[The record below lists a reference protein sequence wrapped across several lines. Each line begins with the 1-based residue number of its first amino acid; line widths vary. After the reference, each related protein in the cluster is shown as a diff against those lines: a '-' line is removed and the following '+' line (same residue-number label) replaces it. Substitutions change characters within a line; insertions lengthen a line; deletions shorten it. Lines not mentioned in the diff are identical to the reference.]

1 MPTIRPFLAGIA
13 LLGVGLVGNP
23 ASSNAQDPKVE
34 LARTAQGILKTH
46 CYKCHGE
53 AGAVEGGF
61 NYIADLE
68 RLINRKKIIPGKA
81 DQSQVYKR
89 INGGTMPPPEV
100 MPRVSD
106 ADKLVLKQWIDG
118 GAPLAP
124 QAQPRKFI
132 TQGEVQEAI
141 LADLE
146 RLDRRSRRFMR
157 YFTFAH
163 LHDAGLTDDELQTYR
178 NALNKT
184 INSLSWHPKVRNPEP
199 VEPTG
204 TVMRIDLRWYMWD
217 FTIWNR
223 ILNDYPYGILDDST
237 TLRAIM
243 VSTATKVPM
252 LRGDWFVATATRP
265 PLYQEIL
272 QLPANL
278 AELERQ
284 LRVDSTLN
292 ITQERVMRVAFNGSG
307 ISKNNRILERHDA
320 VHGYYWRSYDFEEV
334 PQNLIERGQLAPDR
348 RNVFAYPLG
357 PGLLENAF
365 QHAGGEAIFS
375 LPNGLQAYYIMNA
388 INNRLDRAPTQIVND
403 AKRPDKAVELGV
415 SCMGCHIPGV
425 HSKADQMHDFLLKN
439 PKAIPKADHDIARSL
454 YPPKE
459 KTIAQMEEDSKKYM
473 AAVALTGAKVA
484 RAEPIITMTLRYEA
498 DLDAVTAAAEAGLKL
513 DDFQKKIGDSELLSR
528 NLGALRVPGGTVGR
542 QIWVQAFGDVVRDMK
557 LGVLFQANQ
566 LGAALPD
573 NTGELDPLEVAIGQ
587 SNQMAFSVDGTRAVI
602 ASADRSLQY
611 YEVEGKRVLKRF
623 VGHSASV
630 WSVALSQDGK
640 FALSGSMDGSVRYWR
655 VEDGQQL
662 LKLDGHVSLVTAVA
676 FTPNGKWA
684 VSGGFDGTVI
694 YWSLTT
700 GKEVKR
706 YEGPMKYVNAVAVS
720 PDGKRVLVAADRW
733 LRLWDIET
741 GTEVRKYDGH
751 ASAVNAVCFSSDGKK
766 ALSGSDDRTVRLWNV
781 ETGKQEQI
789 FLGHENAVRAVAFN
803 DKGNWALSG
812 GSDSSVR
819 LWKTADG
826 KELGKFAK
834 HVEPVVQVAFVS
846 NGLQNLSGSRDTA
859 VLLWSIEKFNPTP
872 KLDPKVAAP
881 PYAPIDLKP
890 SSVVQVDGT
899 IGKLILSPNKKW
911 LFYLDVT
918 NGVLGQ
924 IDAATGKQKKTLK
937 VDAQLMALS
946 DDGKALYVAGSAAN
960 ANNGTLYVIDPVTLE
975 LRSQNDVSMVP
986 FALSHGAGT
995 KVFLTGAGDGFTSVA
1010 MLDTAEPPVKYI
1022 APIKGNAQMQ
1032 WLPGKLVTYPNLG
1045 AKEFQTLKLPID
1057 PNNLAPERTLIPDAA
1072 PFTGPPQTTPDGKFL
1087 ISRTGNVMNTG
1098 DLKADARIDPFLSLA
1113 VDVETNMAFALND
1126 KGWLKQYSYP
1136 DWKEQKKWKLP
1147 ITAYQIAIDAKGG
1160 KMYLSV
1166 VDPEAIKN
1174 RPRAKGFGDVWVI
1187 EMKDLK

>member
-1 MPTIRPFLAGIA
+1 MPTLRHFFAGIA
-13 LLGVGLVGNP
+13 VLTIGLISGP
-23 ASSNAQDPKVE
+23 AASIAQDPKVE
-34 LARTAQGILKTH
+34 IAKKAQGVLKTH

-61 NYIADLE
+61 NYVADLE
-68 RLINRKKIIPGKA
+68 RLIQRKKIVPGRA
-81 DQSQVYKR
+81 DDSPIYKR
-89 INGGTMPPPEV
+89 INNGSMPPPDV
-100 MPRVSD
+100 KSRVSD
-106 ADKLVLKQWIDG
+106 ADKLVLKQWIDA
-118 GAPLAP
+118 GAPLIP
-124 QAQPRKFI
+124 QTQPRKFI
-132 TQGEVQEAI
+132 TQSEVQEAI

-146 RLDRRSRRFMR
+146 KIDRRGRRFMR

-178 NALNKT
+178 NALNKA
-184 INSLSWHPKVRNPEP
+184 INSLSWHPKIRNPEP

-204 TVMRIDLRWYMWD
+204 TVLRIDLRWYMWD

-284 LRVDSTLN
+284 LRVDATLN
-292 ITQERVMRVAFNGSG
+292 ITQERVIRAAFNGSG

-357 PGLLENAF
+357 PGNVENAF

-375 LPNGLQAYYIMNA
+375 LPNGLQGYYIMNA
-388 INNRLDRAPTQIVND
+388 VNNRLDKAPTQIVSD
-403 AKRPDKAVELGV
+403 LKRPDKAVELGV

-439 PKAIPKADHDIARSL
+439 PKAIPKADYDIAKTL
-454 YPPKE
+454 YLPKE
-459 KTIAQMEEDSKKYM
+459 KTLAQMEEDSKKYT

-484 RAEPIITMTLRYEA
+484 KAEPIITMTLRYEG
-498 DLDAVTAAAEAGLKL
+498 DLDVITAAAEVGLKL
-513 DDFQKKIGDSELLSR
+513 EEFQKKIGESELLSR

-542 QIWVQAFGDVVRDMK
+542 QVWVQAFGDVVRDMR

-587 SNQMAFSVDGTRAVI
+587 ANQMAFSADGTRAVI
-602 ASADRSLQY
+602 ASADRSVQY

-630 WSVALSQDGK
+630 WSVALSPDGK

-655 VEDGQQL
+655 ADDGQQIF
-662 LKLDGHVSLVTAVA
+662 KLDGHASLVTAVA

-684 VSGGFDGTVI
+684 VSGGFDGAVI

-706 YEGPMKYVNAVAVS
+706 YEGPMKYINAVAVS
-720 PDGKRVLVAADRW
+720 PDGKKVLIAADKW
-733 LRLWDIET
+733 LRLWDIDT
-741 GTEVRKYDGH
+741 GTEVAKFEGH
-751 ASAVNAVCFSSDGKK
+751 TSEVNAVCFSTDGKK
-766 ALSGSDDRTVRLWNV
+766 AISGSDDRTVRLWNL

-803 DKGNWALSG
+803 EKGNWALSG
-812 GSDSSVR
+812 GSDATVR
-819 LWKTADG
+819 LWKVADG
-826 KELGKFAK
+826 KELGKFPK
-834 HVEPVVQVAFVS
+834 HGEPIVQVAFLN
-846 NGLQNLSGSRDTA
+846 NGAQTVSGSRDSA

-872 KLDPKVAAP
+872 KVEPKIVTP
-881 PYAPIDLKP
+881 TYAPIELKP
-890 SSVVQVDGT
+890 SSVVQIDGT
-899 IGKLILSPNKKW
+899 IARLILSPNKKW

-918 NGVLGQ
+918 NGILGQ
-924 IDAATGKQKKTLK
+924 IDTATGKQKKTLK
-937 VDAQLMALS
+937 LDASLLTIS
-946 DDGKALYVAGSAAN
+946 DDGKTIYAAGGS
-960 ANNGTLYVIDPVTLE
+960 NGGSLHLIDPVKFE
-975 LRSQNDVSMVP
+975 LLGSYGVSLNP
-986 FALSHGAGT
+986 FAISVGT
-995 KVFLTGAGDGFTSVA
+995 GGKVFLTGAGDGFTSIA
-1010 MLDTAEPPVKYI
+1010 LFEEPVVKYI
-1022 APIKGNAQMQ
+1022 VPIKGNWQMQ
-1032 WLPGKLVTYPNLG
+1032 WLPGKLVTYPNAG
-1045 AKEFQTLKLPID
+1045 AKEFEVFKLPIE
-1057 PNNLAPERTLIPDAA
+1057 PAKSGAPERVTIADST
-1072 PFTGPPQTTPDGKFL
+1072 PFNGPSQATSDYKFL
-1087 ISRTGNVMNTG
+1087 IARTGTIFNAS
-1098 DLKADARIDPFLSLA
+1098 DLKPAAKIDPFLSLA
-1113 VDVETNMAFALND
+1113 VDVEAKAAYALND

-1147 ITAYQIAIDAKGG
+1147 ITAYQIAVDAKGG
-1160 KMYLSV
+1160 RMYLSV
-1166 VDPEAIKN
+1166 VDPDSIRN
-1174 RPRAKGFGDVWVI
+1174 RPRAKGFGDVWVV
-1187 EMKDLK
+1187 ELKDLK